1 MLSKK
6 SLLLPKLKASKEMKI
21 DNITAETVQKLEM
34 LLEELLPESES
45 QVVSAARYSILNAGK
60 RIRPVLLMEFYKLCG
75 GENFKGALCFAA
87 ALEMIHTYSLIHDD
101 LPCMDNDDMRRGK
114 PSCHKQFGE
123 TIALLAG
130 DMLLTKAF
138 SVACGADGIPADRMI
153 KAIEVLSY
161 EAGENGMIGGQEID
175 LAIENKEADIEI
187 ITEMYLKKTS
197 ALLVCAC
204 KIGCILAGAS
214 ENELQAAEK
223 YAESLGLAFQ
233 IIDDIL
239 DKTADEKQLGK
250 PVGSDDKNNK
260 STYLSKKG
268 IEASRKNAAEL
279 TQKALSALEAFSG
292 DKTAVREITLY
303 LLDRKY

>member
-87 ALEMIHTYSLIHDD
+87 ALEMIIHDD